1 MSLSRPTP
9 NFDPDFK
16 NSDPLRRFMEK
27 ALFNSPIELENLR
40 DSYFAVQST
49 QSDPLPE
56 PDPSVDNETSAGI
69 ATHELN

>member
-1 MSLSRPTP
+1 
-9 NFDPDFK
+9 
-16 NSDPLRRFMEK
+16 MEK